1 MMDMKKTIFDLAEH
15 EKILY
20 HMGALTEEY
29 EQWIKEALGDENDNF
44 TSDDLYGLGI
54 NEIKELIDDFI
65 EHCEEETRPC
75 INL

>member
-1 MMDMKKTIFDLAEH
+1 MDMKQTIFDLAEH

-20 HMGALTEEY
+20 HMGPLTEED

-54 NEIKELIDDFI
+54 TEIKELIDDFI
-65 EHCEEETRPC
+65 DYCMEEYK
-75 INL
+75 